1 MKNVRFEEL
10 RTVRGRLAASAA
22 ALAVVGA
29 AGILAAPGSAAPAPM
44 ANRTPEPQ
52 QLTEAIAPKLVNGL
66 LTVEG
71 TGAADKIALR
81 LQAGQPGTVEVDFGD
96 DGIADFSFARA
107 DISEITVDAKGG
119 DDSVRIDDSH
129 GSFTDT
135 IPTTLDG
142 EGGDDTLAGGGG
154 AETLL
159 GRGGRDS
166 IDGNR
171 GDDIAVMGGGD
182 DTFVWDP
189 GDGSDVVEGQGGHD
203 TMVFNGANVSEQV
216 DLSANG
222 KRLRFFRNPGPITMD
237 TDGVERVDF
246 NAFGGTDV
254 VTVNDLSGTD
264 VDEVNV
270 DLAARD
276 QLDDQVV
283 VKGTDGNDEIDVSGD
298 ASEVTVSGLAATVRA
313 LHPEPAHDQLEIDT
327 LAGDDPV
334 DAGGLAPGAIRLS
347 VDGILFP

>member
-10 RTVRGRLAASAA
+10 RAVRPRLAASAA

-29 AGILAAPGSAAPAPM
+29 AGILAASGSAAPEPL
-44 ANRTPEPQ
+44 ANRAPEQ
-52 QLTEAIAPKLVNGL
+52 HKLAEVNEPKLENGL

-71 TGAADKIALR
+71 TGAGDRLARR
-81 LQAGQPGTVEVDFGD
+81 LQAGQPGTIEVDFGD
-96 DGIADFSFARA
+96 DGTADFSFARA
-107 DISEITVDAKGG
+107 DISEIAVDAKGG
-119 DDSVRIDDSH
+119 DDSVRIDDGN
-129 GSFTDT
+129 GSFTDS

-142 EGGDDTLAGGGG
+142 EGGDDRLAGGAG

-171 GDDIAVMGGGD
+171 GNDVAVMGGGD

-203 TMVFNGANVSEQV
+203 TMLFNGANITEQV

-222 KRLRFFRNPGPITMD
+222 KRLLFFRNPGPITMD

-246 NAFGGTDV
+246 NALGGADV

-270 DLAARD
+270 DLAAVDKQADR
-276 QLDDQVV
+276 VV
-283 VKGTDGNDEIDVSGD
+283 VKGTDGDDEIDVSGD
-298 ASEVTVSGLAATVRA
+298 AGEVKVSGLAATVRA
-313 LHPEPAHDQLEIDT
+313 LHPEPAQDQLAIDT
-327 LAGDDPV
+327 LAGNDAV
-334 DAGGLAPGAIRLS
+334 DAAGLAAGAIQLF
-347 VDGILFP
+347 VDGILLP